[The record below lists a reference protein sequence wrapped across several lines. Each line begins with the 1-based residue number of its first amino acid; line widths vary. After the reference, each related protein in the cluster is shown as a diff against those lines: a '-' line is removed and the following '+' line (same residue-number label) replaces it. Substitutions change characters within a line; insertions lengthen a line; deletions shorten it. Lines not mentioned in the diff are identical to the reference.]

1 MKKIA
6 TAVASVVIL
15 AGLAGPA
22 MAATPKAAKT
32 GPAKAIVRNCPAGS
46 HRTKGPHSR
55 CVAQHRP
62 KHSAKSPAKH

>member
-6 TAVASVVIL
+6 TAVASVVML

-32 GPAKAIVRNCPAGS
+32 GPAKAVVRNCPAGS
-46 HRTKGPHSR
+46 HRTKGPHGR
-55 CVAQHRP
+55 CVAQHP
-62 KHSAKSPAKH
+62 SKHSAKSSAKR